1 VGGEPDYFYMRTLR
15 RETMGKIIVIYHS
28 QQYGNTK
35 MLAEALAEGVRDAG
49 AEVNLVNTNERRVT
63 LEEFLSA
70 DGVAIGSPD
79 YFSYVAGTVKSFF
92 DDIYLWDQS
101 GKPVKG
107 KPAVLFFSC
116 GGGGKVRQPF
126 ESLAQRFFQQV
137 GETVGGE
144 RPISIEAK
152 KKCLALG
159 KELVRNLSNRSSK
172 K

>member
-1 VGGEPDYFYMRTLR
+1 
-15 RETMGKIIVIYHS
+15 MGKIIIIYHS

-35 MLAEALAEGVRDAG
+35 ILADALAEGAREAG
-49 AEVNLVNTNERRVT
+49 AEVSLVNTNERRVT
-63 LEEFLSA
+63 LEEFLLA
-70 DGVAIGSPD
+70 DGVAVGTPD
-79 YFSYVAGTVKSFF
+79 YFSYVAGTVKTFF

-126 ESLAQRFFQQV
+126 ESLAERFFRQI
-137 GETVGGE
+137 GETVRGD
-144 RPISIEAK
+144 RPISNDAK
-152 KKCLALG
+152 KKCLMLG
-159 KELVRNLSNRSSK
+159 EELVKNLSKRTSK

>member
-1 VGGEPDYFYMRTLR
+1 
-15 RETMGKIIVIYHS
+15 MGKVMVIYHS

-35 MLAEALAEGVRDAG
+35 MLAEALAEGVREAG
-49 AEVNLVNTNERRVT
+49 GEVELVNTNERRIT

-70 DGVAIGSPD
+70 DGIAIGSPD
-79 YFSYVAGTVKSFF
+79 YFSYVAGTVKTFF
-92 DDIYLWDQS
+92 DDLYLWDQS

-126 ESLAQRFFQQV
+126 ESLAQRFFQRV
-137 GETVGGE
+137 GEMVGSE
-144 RPISIEAK
+144 RPIRNEAK
-152 KKCLALG
+152 KKCVDLG
-159 KELVRNLSNRSSK
+159 KELVKSLSQKTSK